1 MLFSCINELH
11 HKNFYGGHLNPGLYK
26 IHHCM
31 YKIQGACMEVG
42 ASLEKHCIHKIF
54 FLTFSVGGNHFT
66 EKGKAQLQQAVRDRG
81 PDFVKLSLS
90 LSFY

>member
-1 MLFSCINELH
+1 
-11 HKNFYGGHLNPGLYK
+11 
-26 IHHCM
+26 
-31 YKIQGACMEVG
+31 MEVG
-42 ASLEKHCIHKIF
+42 ASLEKHSIHNIF